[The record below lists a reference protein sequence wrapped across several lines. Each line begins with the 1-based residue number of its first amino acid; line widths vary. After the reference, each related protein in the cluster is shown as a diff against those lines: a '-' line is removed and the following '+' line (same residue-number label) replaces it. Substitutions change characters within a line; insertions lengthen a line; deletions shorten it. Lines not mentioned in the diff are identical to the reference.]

1 MIPDEKARR
10 PRTGKKAGGGE
21 DGAVKEM
28 KKKWA
33 RGKKVMP

>member
-1 MIPDEKARR
+1 MIPDEKAEAEDREK
-10 PRTGKKAGGGE
+10 GGGGGE

>member
-1 MIPDEKARR
+1 MIFDEKAEAEDRE
-10 PRTGKKAGGGE
+10 KDDGGE
-21 DGAVKEM
+21 DGATKEM

>member
-1 MIPDEKARR
+1 MIPDEKAGVEDREK
-10 PRTGKKAGGGE
+10 GGGGE
-21 DGAVKEM
+21 DGAAKEM

>member
-1 MIPDEKARR
+1 MIPEKAEAEDRE
-10 PRTGKKAGGGE
+10 KGGE
-21 DGAVKEM
+21 DGAAKEM

>member
-1 MIPDEKARR
+1 MILDEKAGAEDRE
-10 PRTGKKAGGGE
+10 KGGCGA
-21 DGAVKEM
+21 DGAAKEM

>member
-1 MIPDEKARR
+1 MIPDEKVEAEGREK
-10 PRTGKKAGGGE
+10 GGGGE
-21 DGAVKEM
+21 DGAAKEM

>member
-1 MIPDEKARR
+1 MIPDEKAEAEDREK
-10 PRTGKKAGGGE
+10 GDGGE
-21 DGAVKEM
+21 DGATKEM

>member
-1 MIPDEKARR
+1 MIPRREGAEAEDREK
-10 PRTGKKAGGGE
+10 GGE